1 MYVLTDSMKID
12 MTKNTNRN
20 IKIAPVP
27 DKEIIM
33 NENQEIIPKE
43 LGNIKSTTVKKVAN
57 IKAKVIML
65 NPTQTTIDKKNNL
78 MNHQKS

>member
-33 NENQEIIPKE
+33 NESQEIIPKE

>member
-1 MYVLTDSMKID
+1 MYVLTDSTKID
-12 MTKNTNRN
+12 MRKNTNRN

-33 NENQEIIPKE
+33 NESQEIIPKE

-78 MNHQKS
+78 MNNFNN